1 MKPEKAI
8 EILKRQREQIPAI
21 QNERRST
28 GNNPSFNLWQRNTK
42 TAISKIFGEESDHK
56 KEFGSIRYSLMAF
69 VGDTPD
75 YVFDNAFCSGLDEA
89 HSLLTSMIAE
99 IEEYGIDGN
108 FIETKNDPVALVE
121 LICHQFHKVARQ
133 LQQRHDNRQT
143 IEIND
148 EYDVQ
153 DLFHALLK
161 IHFEDVRPEEY
172 TPSYAGSSTRV
183 DFLLKNEKIIIE
195 LKKTRKN
202 LKQKEVG
209 EQLIVDIAHYQTHPD
224 CETLVCFV
232 YDPEGRIANPIG
244 VESELERCTNSISV
258 KVIISPK

>member
-1 MKPEKAI
+1 
-8 EILKRQREQIPAI
+8 
-21 QNERRST
+21 
-28 GNNPSFNLWQRNTK
+28 
-42 TAISKIFGEESDHK
+42 
-56 KEFGSIRYSLMAF
+56 
-69 VGDTPD
+69 
-75 YVFDNAFCSGLDEA
+75 
-89 HSLLTSMIAE
+89 MIAE

-183 DFLLKNEKIIIE
+183 ELLV
-195 LKKTRKN
+195 
-202 LKQKEVG
+202 KE
-209 EQLIVDIAHYQTHPD
+209 
-224 CETLVCFV
+224 
-232 YDPEGRIANPIG
+232 
-244 VESELERCTNSISV
+244 
-258 KVIISPK
+258 